1 MVSCIGSN
9 VVSQTCGR
17 FPMWLGTSLSTM
29 ATENSS
35 CISDFPFDMTLS
47 IATVDCPRVYLF
59 QNSIFSDR
67 HVHSNFVAFR
77 PWLLCDTAQPARLGW
92 LKKTKHQQRAKRRG
106 QAIPTRL
113 IEAAGT
119 TRLLQG
125 ARMTLLD
132 PVGTLSFKN
141 AVHHFPICATVPR

>member
-1 MVSCIGSN
+1 
-9 VVSQTCGR
+9 
-17 FPMWLGTSLSTM
+17 M

-35 CISDFPFDMTLS
+35 CISDFPFDMTIS

-92 LKKTKHQQRAKRRG
+92 LKKLNISNGPSAGARLFQRAW
-106 QAIPTRL
+106 
-113 IEAAGT
+113 
-119 TRLLQG
+119 
-125 ARMTLLD
+125 
-132 PVGTLSFKN
+132 
-141 AVHHFPICATVPR
+141 